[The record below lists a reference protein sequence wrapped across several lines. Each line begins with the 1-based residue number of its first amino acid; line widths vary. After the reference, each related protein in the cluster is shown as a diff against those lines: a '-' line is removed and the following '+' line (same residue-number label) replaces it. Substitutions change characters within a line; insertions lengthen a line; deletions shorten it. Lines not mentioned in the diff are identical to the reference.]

1 MWKWKWLGDEDYVEV
16 HSEDLDAKQDISSE
30 ESEDELDKNEEH
42 FIFGK
47 DKESKWSKNTR
58 TQISQT
64 QKNAETEFEIWKCF
78 ITNNILDLILL
89 YTNKCIDSIL
99 NQFTQE
105 IDVKQIHKPN

>member
-1 MWKWKWLGDEDYVEV
+1 MEV
-16 HSEDLDAKQDISSE
+16 CSEDQNSEQDISSE

-78 ITNNILDLILL
+78 ITNDILDLILL
-89 YTNKCIDSIL
+89 YTNTDVDSISSWFSL
-99 NQFTQE
+99 E
-105 IDVKQIHKPN
+105 RDAK